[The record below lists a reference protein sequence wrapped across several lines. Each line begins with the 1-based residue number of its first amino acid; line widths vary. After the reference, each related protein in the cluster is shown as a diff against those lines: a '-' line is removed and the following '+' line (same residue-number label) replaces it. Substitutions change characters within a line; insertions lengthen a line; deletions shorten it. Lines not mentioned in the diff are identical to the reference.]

1 MKKCA
6 SLKIYFFVA
15 TKIDPLNKGKKKK
28 PGYLIKKFKMTVN
41 TDEEAAQNSSS
52 ELPAPRARCFFD
64 VKIGILPAGRIVF
77 ELYSDVAPMTC
88 ENFRCLCTG
97 EKGIGKT
104 TEKPLYYK
112 VSPENPSYNFF

>member
-1 MKKCA
+1 MKKRR
-6 SLKIYFFVA
+6 KNVRH
-15 TKIDPLNKGKKKK
+15 LNF
-28 PGYLIKKFKMTVN
+28 LFHFIKNRLGRQETRQKYKMTVN
-41 TDEEAAQNSSS
+41 TDEEAAQNSST
-52 ELPAPRARCFFD
+52 ELPQAAPRARCFFD

-77 ELYSDVAPMTC
+77 ELYSDVVPMTC

-112 VSPENPSYNFF
+112 VSSKHN